1 MICLPLKEL
10 SRGIYIDEN
19 ALQPGGV
26 CIVKLHHPLS
36 FLIYAY
42 IRYRH
47 TGTGETCIGQICTSP
62 NWRNCATAMQPA
74 LSELLLLRGD
84 HERSS
89 SPGVQNTSASSSKNF
104 GYLLPSKS
112 TASTQEM
119 AYVLT
124 PLSHKN
130 WVCNSRQPIS
140 GSNAY
145 AILSSPRHSGAE
157 AAVISASWLSM
168 TGDGDGTLNL
178 RGVATVL
185 SLAAFLNRQSQHPAF
200 VHSTNFS
207 SEYSLWSKDLIFVIS
222 DGYMEG
228 MQAWASAYHGHTQS
242 STPNTTLL
250 HLY

>member
-1 MICLPLKEL
+1 MLFLPIKEL

-26 CIVKLHHPLS
+26 RLTKLYHPLS
-36 FLIYAY
+36 SLIHTC
-42 IRYRH
+42 IRCRQ
-47 TGTGETCIGQICTSP
+47 TGTGETCIEQICTSL
-62 NWRNCATAMQPA
+62 NLRNCATTMQPA
-74 LSELLLLRGD
+74 LSELRLFHGD
-84 HERSS
+84 NEHSS
-89 SPGVQNTSASSSKNF
+89 SPGVQNISASSSKNY
-104 GYLLPSKS
+104 GYQLPPKS
-112 TASTQEM
+112 IASTQET
-119 AYVLT
+119 AYVLA

-185 SLAAFLNRQSQHPAF
+185 SLAAFLNRQSQHPPF
-200 VHSTNFS
+200 VHSINFP
-207 SEYSLWSKDLIFVIS
+207 
-222 DGYMEG
+222 
-228 MQAWASAYHGHTQS
+228 QS
-242 STPNTTLL
+242 TRSGRKI
-250 HLY
+250 